1 MSSTAGTMP
10 HVLRFTDNTRSGY
23 VMGSSGHKTPS
34 LGILNAMGQRL
45 HRSPLLPQ
53 FILLSCKEVL
63 RLQCRCRSSMRCS
76 PLIPLVGTPQRQVP
90 GCEHSVSCAGGPLS
104 QPALI
109 RSPVPSLSAPSAQH
123 WAVRD
128 ELDTDLPLGHSQ
140 TTVEDTVS
148 TLYTQ
153 IITRGHNLGDMDYVL

>member
-1 MSSTAGTMP
+1 MP

-90 GCEHSVSCAGGPLS
+90 GCEHSVSCAGGPLF